1 MDQKKIRLD
10 LDQIPDKDVSKKLS
24 RWKNDADSC
33 RNSIVCPSSIEILSL
48 EILVKI
54 MSSLALRDI
63 LLLET
68 TSKKL
73 SNAAT
78 IHLRTRKAVDFT
90 EGKWYGEMSPL
101 ITDGIFSRLLKR
113 CPEVQTVLGIH
124 PRAITKRQQRHA
136 DTLSVD
142 GITASLT
149 FCTKLTSISTSN
161 IQVLD
166 AMLAI
171 NPNLEIVGGFRNR
184 GGDFPILPQNRLSFP
199 RNVRLSQ
206 LILTGVT
213 VPSLPAIETLSF
225 LQLRWVKFTDSD
237 PFKDFSC
244 PLLEHF
250 IMKNCMG
257 DLETGSFSPMTCFP
271 LFHALGRAA
280 HLERLE
286 LVRVP
291 FPGGIFRHVVEDNW
305 RLGSFRYLTRVSLAA
320 CYDALEVDLGYLV
333 LVSAFRLEELI
344 IQPSL
349 TKDAVFSALLM
360 AHAEYPRFECL
371 HLGYVDDF
379 PEKGRYTEEELLEY
393 GLSMEREQLPA
404 LSDRGMKL
412 ALQVFPRVR
421 YLAVCNCPNLRNAS
435 LWYTPNL
442 TCMTLRDLT
451 LSKCKNLSVEHVS
464 QFICQLPT
472 IEYLH
477 IEHMFKK
484 LDEAE
489 EEDVDKE
496 NNLVISSQM
505 VKSVSLHKC
514 GVTKLSVVNCPS
526 LCTLSCSSCKSL
538 SQLEFQNCLLN
549 RLSFSWCPALSMR
562 SVLDEVYN
570 LPADASRIISLRPG
584 ESFDPVELERQMFAS
599 KLDYHFCIVHDHR
612 NSVGIVTKLSI
623 YSWVDAVTA
632 VNGELIDNFGF
643 QQADYTSERSD
654 CFPWN
659 RDIYRI
665 HKELSSGPVE
675 IVMDV
680 PWFQKLTSSK
690 ESSCLPHFF
699 GSSKNEQLP
708 RLKNNLPISVC
719 LDVLKEE
726 ISESFSAGKRLHR
739 HILVLYLNTV
749 DVKHAYQRMPSSNIY

>member
-1 MDQKKIRLD
+1 MDQKEIQLKMERL
-10 LDQIPDKDVSKKLS
+10 LDKDMLNKSSCSGNKLMGS
-24 RWKNDADSC
+24 AASFDS
-33 RNSIVCPSSIEILSL
+33 LSL

-54 MSSLALRDI
+54 MSSMALRDI

-73 SNAAT
+73 SNAVT
-78 IHLRTRKAVDFT
+78 IHLRTRKSVDFT
-90 EGKWYGEMSPL
+90 EGKWYGEMSSL
-101 ITDGIFSRLLKR
+101 ITDRIFSRLLKR
-113 CPEVQTVLGIH
+113 CPEVNTVLGIH
-124 PRAITKRQQRHA
+124 PRSISKRQQRHA

-142 GITASLT
+142 GITAALT
-149 FCTKLTSISTSN
+149 FCAKLKSISTSN

-171 NPNLEIVGGFRNR
+171 NPNLEISGGFRNR
-184 GGDFPILPQNRLSFP
+184 GGDFPISPQNRLSIP
-199 RNVRLSQ
+199 RGVQLSQ
-206 LILTGVT
+206 LTLTGVT
-213 VPSLPAIETLSF
+213 LPSLPSIESLSF
-225 LQLRWVKFTDSD
+225 LQLRWVKFTDPH

-244 PLLEHF
+244 PKLEHF

-257 DLETGSFSPMTCFP
+257 NIETGSFSPLTCIP
-271 LFHALGRAA
+271 LFNSLGKAA

-291 FPGGIFRHVVEDNW
+291 FPGGVFRHVVEDNW
-305 RLGSFRYLTRVSLAA
+305 QLGSFRCLTRVSLAS

-393 GLSMEREQLPA
+393 GLSIEREQSPT

-435 LWYTPNL
+435 LWCMPNL
-442 TCMTLRDLT
+442 TCMALRDLT
-451 LSKCKNLSVEHVS
+451 LSKCKNLSLEHVS
-464 QFICQLPT
+464 QFIQQLPT

-484 LDEAE
+484 LEETE
-489 EEDVDKE
+489 EEGVNKE
-496 NNLVISSQM
+496 RNLFISSQM
-505 VKSVSLHKC
+505 IKSVSLHKC
-514 GVTKLSVVNCPS
+514 GIVKLSVINCPN
-526 LCTLSCSSCKSL
+526 LCSLSCTSCKNI
-538 SQLEFQNCLLN
+538 SQVKFDNCLLT
-549 RLSFSWCPALSMR
+549 RVSFLWCPVLSMK
-562 SVLDEVYN
+562 SILDEVYS
-570 LPADASRIISLRPG
+570 LPANASRIISLRPM
-584 ESFDPVELERQMFAS
+584 EPFDPVELERQLFS
-599 KLDYHFCIVHDHR
+599 SNLDYHCCIMHDHR

-623 YSWVDAVTA
+623 YSWVDTVTA
-632 VNGELIDNFGF
+632 INSELIEKFGF
-643 QQADYTSERSD
+643 QQAHSATERTDY
-654 CFPWN
+654 FPWN

-665 HKELSSGPVE
+665 HRELSSGPVE
-675 IVMDV
+675 IMTDV
-680 PWFQKLTSSK
+680 PWFQNLSNSDQT
-690 ESSCLPHFF
+690 SCLPQYS

-708 RLKNNLPISVC
+708 RLKNNLPMKVC

-726 ISESFSAGKRLHR
+726 ISESFSVQKKLRR
-739 HILVLYLNTV
+739 QILVLYLNTV
-749 DVKHAYQRMPSSNIY
+749 DVKHVYEKDI

>member
-1 MDQKKIRLD
+1 MDTKKIQLKVD
-10 LDQIPDKDVSKKLS
+10 HLSDKGISSQPS
-24 RWKNDADSC
+24 RSGNELESC
-33 RNSIVCPSSIEILSL
+33 KISMASSASFDHLSL

-54 MSSLALRDI
+54 MSSMTLRDI

-73 SNAAT
+73 SIAAT

-101 ITDGIFSRLLKR
+101 ITDGVFSRLLKR
-113 CPEVQTVLGIH
+113 CPEVNTVLGIH
-124 PRAITKRQQRHA
+124 PRSITKRQQRHA

-142 GITASLT
+142 GVTAALT
-149 FCTKLTSISTSN
+149 FCTKLKSISTSN
-161 IQVLD
+161 IQILD

-171 NPNLEIVGGFRNR
+171 NPNLEIAGGFRNR
-184 GGDFPILPQNRLSFP
+184 GGDFPISPQNRLSIP
-199 RNVRLSQ
+199 SGVKLSQ

-213 VPSLPAIETLSF
+213 VPSLPSIETLSF
-225 LQLRWVKFTDSD
+225 LQLRFVKFTGPD

-244 PLLEHF
+244 PKLEHF

-257 DLETGSFSPMTCFP
+257 DIETGSFSPLSCVP
-271 LFHALGRAA
+271 LFDALGRAA

-291 FPGGIFRHVVEDNW
+291 FPGGVFRHVVEDNW
-305 RLGSFRYLTRVSLAA
+305 RLGSFRYLTRVSLAS

-379 PEKGRYTEEELLEY
+379 PEKGQYTEEELLEY
-393 GLSMEREQLPA
+393 GLVIEREQSPA

-435 LWYTPNL
+435 LWCTPNL
-442 TCMTLRDLT
+442 TCTALRDLT
-451 LSKCKNLSVEHVS
+451 ISKCKNLSLEHVS
-464 QFICQLPT
+464 RFICQLPT

-484 LDEAE
+484 LEETE
-489 EEDVDKE
+489 EEGVDKE
-496 NNLVISSQM
+496 KKLVVSSQM
-505 VKSVSLHKC
+505 LKSVSLHKC
-514 GVTKLSVVNCPS
+514 GVIRLSVVNCPS
-526 LCTLSCSSCKSL
+526 LCTLACSSCKNL
-538 SQLEFQNCLLN
+538 SQVEFQNSLLN
-549 RLSFSWCPALSMR
+549 RLSFSWCPALSMN
-562 SVLDEVYN
+562 SILDEVYS
-570 LPADASRIISLRPG
+570 LPANASRIISLRPT
-584 ESFDPVELERQMFAS
+584 ESFDPVELERQMFSS
-599 KLDYHFCIVHDHR
+599 KLDYHCCIMHDHR
-612 NSVGIVTKLSI
+612 SSVGIVTKLSI
-623 YSWVDAVTA
+623 YSWVDTVTA
-632 VNGELIDNFGF
+632 INSELIENFGF
-643 QQADYTSERSD
+643 QQADCMSVRPD

-659 RDIYRI
+659 REIYRI
-665 HKELSSGPVE
+665 YREVSSGAVE
-675 IVMDV
+675 IVTDV
-680 PWFQKLTSSK
+680 PWFRKLSSAK
-690 ESSCLPHFF
+690 ESSCLPQYF

-708 RLKNNLPISVC
+708 RLKNNLPMSVC

-726 ISESFSAGKRLHR
+726 ISESFSVEKRLHR
-739 HILVLYLNTV
+739 QILVLYLNTV
-749 DVKHAYQRMPSSNIY
+749 DVKHVYDQDY